1 MEKLFIKALRALIKS
16 IRDMKGNSPSANTK
30 QVANVMVYLLQ
41 QLETFV
47 NTIIGSATIGGRRWF
62 LPKMEN
68 RLVSSIVAA
77 TNDETVTT
85 DRVKKIIRKLQAVL
99 LDCLDV
105 VSVVCM
111 FVTRSGCMYRCF
123 MQGDIKSSN
132 FFSDMLA
139 TNPSWSRIVK
149 RIVRKQ
155 KNVRVTIAESHQ
167 NTPTECII
175 LIQYLYQLLKTF
187 DLNITSVEIAL
198 ARRAVGSRKVKLGAE
213 QRFQNTKDKVWF
225 LKMMMQKVLGVPVTV
240 TCVEK
245 LEEYH
250 NITLQNKNFTLK
262 ILTTDG
268 ISYWWRGRIAKKIP
282 DMDKLKDFPFLGM
295 ELKNIA
301 TSVNS
306 LKGIGY
312 VVWYSPKGNTGAD
325 LPDNF
330 NV

>member
-16 IRDMKGNSPSANTK
+16 IRDMKDHYPSANPK
-30 QVANVMVYLLQ
+30 QPANVMVYLLQ
-41 QLETFV
+41 QLEAFV
-47 NTIIGSATIGGRRWF
+47 SIIIGSVTIGGRRWF

-85 DRVKKIIRKLQAVL
+85 DRVKKLVRKLQAIL

-105 VSVVCM
+105 ISVVCM

-123 MQGDIKSSN
+123 MQGDIKSSSI
-132 FFSDMLA
+132 FSDMLA

-155 KNVRVTIAESHQ
+155 KDIRVTIAESHL

-175 LIQYLYQLLKTF
+175 LIQYLYQLQKTL
-187 DLNITSVEIAL
+187 DLNIISVEIAL
-198 ARRAVGSRKVKLGAE
+198 ARRAMGSRKVKLGAE
-213 QRFQNTKDKVWF
+213 QRFQNMNDKVWF
-225 LKMMMQKVLGVPVTV
+225 LQKTMQKTLGVPVTV
-240 TCVEK
+240 TRVEK

-250 NITLQNKNFTLK
+250 NITLQNKHFTLK

-282 DMDKLKDFPFLGM
+282 EVDKLKKTPLLDM
-295 ELKNIA
+295 DLKNIA
-301 TSVNS
+301 TSVKGH
-306 LKGIGY
+306 KGIGY

-330 NV
+330 SV